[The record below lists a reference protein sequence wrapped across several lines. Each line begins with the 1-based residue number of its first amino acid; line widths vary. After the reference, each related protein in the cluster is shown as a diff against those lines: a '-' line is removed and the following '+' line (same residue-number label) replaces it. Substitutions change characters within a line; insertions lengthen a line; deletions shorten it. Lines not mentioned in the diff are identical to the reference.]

1 MLIVQNA
8 LPLAVF
14 GVLAMAIVLG
24 IAFAVTNHQPGGSIY
39 DEIGR
44 GGLLGEDE
52 PSMKP
57 GEGGGGAI
65 PGSAEDQAE
74 REREIRQMLGARS
87 ERRLARGEPAL
98 DLDAEL
104 AGLLSPAPAAGP
116 GEQRGPGG
124 SHPATEH
131 DPALVEEVRQ
141 LVVAR
146 NERRARKGLEPFEVE
161 AEVRRRLD
169 ELGG

>member
-8 LPLAVF
+8 VPLAVF

-24 IAFAVTNHQPGGSIY
+24 IAFALTNHQPGRSAY

-52 PSMKP
+52 PSTEP
-57 GEGGGGAI
+57 GGGGAM
-65 PGSAEDQAE
+65 PGSPEDQAE

-104 AGLLSPAPAAGP
+104 AGLLSPAAGAGP
-116 GEQRGPGG
+116 GEQRERG
-124 SHPATEH
+124 SSNPAEKR